1 MMFDVLWPH
10 LKLDVSH
17 YQVDWISYHLFWN
30 ADCFDLKTHFIK
42 YRILLRQCELS
53 IWLLA
58 NDSISYSTVLFE
70 CNLHCC
76 RVSWINITSEM
87 NETLSFTLI
96 NCISIS
102 IISNLLHSTCW
113 WISIKQCSKKKKR
126 CIIRRSNPSCIQRIQ
141 TIKLKIS
148 IIPKWQSRCCTCH
161 YCNGSCHYFT
171 RM

>member
-113 WISIKQCSKKKKR
+113 WISIKQCSKKKKTVHN
-126 CIIRRSNPSCIQRIQ
+126 S
-141 TIKLKIS
+141 S
-148 IIPKWQSRCCTCH
+148 IESVLYPTDTNDKTENIHHSEMTTTMLYVPLLQW
-161 YCNGSCHYFT
+161 
-171 RM
+171 

>member
-1 MMFDVLWPH
+1 MVLMMVDVLWPH

-30 ADCFDLKTHFIK
+30 ADCFDLTTHFIK

-58 NDSISYSTVLFE
+58 NDFMSNSTVLFE

-102 IISNLLHSTCW
+102 INFITLYMLMNFNKTVQQENKTMH
-113 WISIKQCSKKKKR
+113 
-126 CIIRRSNPSCIQRIQ
+126 
-141 TIKLKIS
+141 
-148 IIPKWQSRCCTCH
+148 
-161 YCNGSCHYFT
+161 
-171 RM
+171 